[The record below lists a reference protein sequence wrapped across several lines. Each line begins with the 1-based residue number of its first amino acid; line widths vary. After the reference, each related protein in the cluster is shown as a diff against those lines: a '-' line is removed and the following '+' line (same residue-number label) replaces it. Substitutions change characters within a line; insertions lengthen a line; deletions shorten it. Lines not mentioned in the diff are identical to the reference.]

1 MVDVVTYAL
10 VAFTALSLIVSTL
23 MIAIITYVFVVERVK
38 EIGVIRALGG
48 RKKDVSR
55 LFNAETF
62 MIGLSSGVIGVIF
75 TYIISAV
82 INVVVGSTI
91 DIYRLVNLPFW
102 TALILVIVSIILTLI
117 SGLILALVSSRKDPV
132 VTLITE

>member
-1 MVDVVTYAL
+1 MINNLVDVVTYAL
-10 VAFTALSLIVSTL
+10 VAFTALSLIVSTV
-23 MIAIITYVFVVERVK
+23 MIAIIIYVSADERVE

-75 TYIISAV
+75 TFIISAV

-91 DIYRLVNLPFW
+91 CIYRLASLPF
-102 TALILVIVSIILTLI
+102 
-117 SGLILALVSSRKDPV
+117 
-132 VTLITE
+132 

>member
-1 MVDVVTYAL
+1 MVNNLVDVVTYAL
-10 VAFTALSLIVSTL
+10 VAITALLLIVSTV
-23 MIAIITYVFVVERVK
+23 MIAIITYISVVERVK

-48 RKKDVSR
+48 KKDVSR

-62 MIGLSSGVIGVIF
+62 MIDLSSGVIGVIF

-91 DIYRLVNLPFW
+91 GIYRLAILPFW
-102 TALILVIVSIILTLI
+102 TALISVIVSIILTLI
-117 SGLILALVSSRKDPV
+117 SGLIPALIASRKDPV
-132 VTLITE
+132 SH

>member
-1 MVDVVTYAL
+1 
-10 VAFTALSLIVSTL
+10 
-23 MIAIITYVFVVERVK
+23 MIAIITYVSVVERVK
-38 EIGVIRALGG
+38 EIGVIIALGG
-48 RKKDVSR
+48 KKDVSR

-62 MIGLSSGVIGVIF
+62 MIGLSSSIIGVIF

-91 DIYRLVNLPFW
+91 GIYRLASLPFW

-117 SGLILALVSSRKDPV
+117 SGLILALIASRKDPV
-132 VTLITE
+132 VALRTE

>member
-1 MVDVVTYAL
+1 
-10 VAFTALSLIVSTL
+10 
-23 MIAIITYVFVVERVK
+23 
-38 EIGVIRALGG
+38 
-48 RKKDVSR
+48 
-55 LFNAETF
+55 

-91 DIYRLVNLPFW
+91 GIYRLASWPFW

-117 SGLILALVSSRKDPV
+117 SGLILALIDLRKDPV
-132 VTLITE
+132 VILRIE